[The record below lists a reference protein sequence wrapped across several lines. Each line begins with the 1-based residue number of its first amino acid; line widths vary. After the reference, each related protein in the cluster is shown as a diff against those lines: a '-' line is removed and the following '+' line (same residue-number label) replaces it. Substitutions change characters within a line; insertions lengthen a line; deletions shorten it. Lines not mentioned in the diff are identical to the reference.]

1 MEFSN
6 LPKPADLQK
15 AKFGRELF
23 KNDASVPLAL
33 VDTVFGN
40 SPYLSRII
48 EAEQEFFTDICKV
61 GFDIALA
68 HLLEN
73 IRHVHPREISKP
85 ELMGFLRLAKR
96 KVSLLIALADIT
108 KSWNLVK
115 ITAALSDF
123 ADCSVCL
130 TVEWLLHERYKNK
143 QIEDDSQ
150 KDCGLFVLAVG
161 KLGAHELN
169 YSSDIDIVVLY
180 DEAKAKYSGK
190 LSIKEFFVRF
200 TQELV
205 EILQSRTHEGYVF
218 RTDLRIRPDPYS
230 TPVAVSVAA
239 AENYYKTVGQNWERA
254 ALIKA
259 RFIAGDEAAAKN
271 FLNFI
276 QSFIWRDDLDFNA
289 IEDIKSVK
297 RQIDSSHPQK
307 PEVLLGFNVKLG
319 KGAIREVEFYAQT
332 QQLIWG
338 GREKELRAM
347 ATCDALRMLERSGKI
362 KPGVAEKLTDAYE
375 FFREVE
381 HRLQMVADEHTHS
394 LPADEAGLK
403 AFAIF
408 MGYDSPQEFSE
419 ILAAKSALVQKLYA
433 GLFEESQSLSMGGNL
448 VFTGVTNDPET
459 LLTVSKLG
467 FKSPER
473 VCEII
478 RGWHHGRRPSTA
490 FQRVREI
497 LTELTPHILRSFGSS
512 NNPDEAIVK
521 FDDFLEQIP
530 SAVMVF
536 TLLNEKNELID
547 LMAEVMGNSPW
558 LAGNMSRSPSL
569 VNQILVS
576 DFFEAFLTREQLEK
590 DLELTIANAADAM
603 KAIRRWKHDKEFQVG
618 IRLLKNII
626 SHKEA
631 ARDLS
636 NIALVVISRIY
647 RFFIGTAQ
655 GQFAVIA
662 MGKLGLDEL
671 TFNSDLD
678 LVFVYDSAAPSAS
691 QDFEQLV
698 KKFIQKISSLSED
711 GVLYNIDARL
721 RPMGEKGALAC
732 SITAYERYYAESAW
746 NWEFMALT
754 KAKPILGDAKL
765 MQRLEDII
773 ASNIAKEHDP
783 KLAAHM
789 YNMRGKI
796 AEGHKAEDI
805 WDIKYAYGGLFEAEF
820 IIQYNLLT
828 RKNKIPHEL
837 ADNLQFLKD
846 VQSAIRLTTHNGKFD
861 EAAATLTNKATLAK
875 SARAKNFDALKT
887 NLVTT
892 QKFVHDLFTKT
903 FTETL

>member
-6 LPKPADLQK
+6 LPKPANAEK

-23 KNDASVPLAL
+23 KNDASVPAAL
-33 VDTVFGN
+33 VEAVFGN

-48 EAEQEFFTDICKV
+48 ESEQEFFADICRH
-61 GFDIALA
+61 GFDNALG
-68 HLLEN
+68 HLLDN
-73 IRHVHPREISKP
+73 IRHIHPREISKS
-85 ELMGFLRLAKR
+85 ELMGYLRLAKR
-96 KVSLLIALADIT
+96 KVSLLVALADIT
-108 KSWNLVK
+108 NTWNLKK
-115 ITAALSDF
+115 ITGALTDF

-130 TVEWLLHERYKNK
+130 SIEWLLHDRFKNK
-143 QIEDDSQ
+143 QIESEEQ
-150 KDCGLFVLAVG
+150 EDCGLFVLAVG

-230 TPVAVSVAA
+230 TPLAVSVAA

-259 RFIAGDEAAAKN
+259 RFIAGDEVAAKS
-271 FLNFI
+271 FLKFI
-276 QSFIWRDDLDFNA
+276 QTFIWRADLDFNA

-307 PEVLLGFNVKLG
+307 PEVLLGYNVKLG

-338 GREKELRAM
+338 GPELELRAM
-347 ATCDALRMLERSGKI
+347 ATCDALKALEKSGKI
-362 KPGVAEKLTDAYE
+362 KPGTSEKLIAAYE
-375 FFREVE
+375 FFRTVE
-381 HRLQMVADEHTHS
+381 HRLQMVNDEHTHS
-394 LPADEAGLK
+394 LPLNETALQD
-403 AFAIF
+403 FAVF
-408 MGYDSPQEFSE
+408 MGYGKPQEFYDK
-419 ILAAKSALVQKLYA
+419 LAANFALVQKLYA
-433 GLFEESQSLSMGGNL
+433 ELFEESQSLSMGGNL

-467 FKSPER
+467 FKEPER

-490 FQRVREI
+490 FKRVREI
-497 LTELTPHILRSFGSS
+497 LTELTPHILRSFGAS
-512 NNPDEAIVK
+512 NNPDEALVK
-521 FDDFLEQIP
+521 FDGFLEQIP
-530 SAVMVF
+530 SAVQVF
-536 TLLNEKNELID
+536 NLLNAKNELID

-558 LAGNMSRSPSL
+558 LAANFSRTPSL
-569 VNQILVS
+569 VNQIITD
-576 DFFEAFLTREQLEK
+576 DFSGPLPPRETLGK
-590 DLELTIANAADAM
+590 KLDVDITNSTDAM
-603 KAIRRWKHDKEFQVG
+603 KTIRHWKHEKDFQVG
-618 IRLLKNII
+618 IRLLKNSI

-631 ARDLS
+631 AEYLS
-636 NIALVVISRIY
+636 AIAKVVLNRVYS
-647 RFFIGTAQ
+647 FFKGSVS
-655 GQFAVIA
+655 GQFAIIA

-678 LVFVYDSAAPSAS
+678 LVFVYDSASPSAS
-691 QDFEQLV
+691 QDYESFV
-698 KKFIQKISSLSED
+698 KKIIQKISSFSED

-721 RPMGEKGALAC
+721 RPMGEKGSLAC
-732 SITAYERYYAESAW
+732 SIEAYEKYYSESAW

-754 KAKPILGDAKL
+754 KASPVLGDAALMEKL
-765 MQRLEDII
+765 RGII
-773 ASNIAKEHDP
+773 SANINKEHDP
-783 KLAAHM
+783 KLQEHM
-789 YNMRGKI
+789 RSMRKKI
-796 AEGHKAEDI
+796 AEQHNPDNM

-820 IIQYNLLT
+820 IIQFNLLQKHT
-828 RKNKIPHEL
+828 RPQHEL

-846 VQSAIRLTTHNGKFD
+846 VQSAIRLTTHNGKFE
-861 EAAATLTNKATLAK
+861 EALATATNRATLAK
-875 SARAKNFDALKT
+875 SAREKNFEALKAK
-887 NLVTT
+887 LATT
-892 QKFVHDLFTKT
+892 QKFVHELFNKT
-903 FTETL
+903 FTG